1 MVEKKGVEP
10 STSAMRM
17 LRSSQLSY
25 SPIYVQLSSLQIYAS
40 REMKKDQGLE
50 RGRRTRRNHRISDT
64 PETAMRKLL
73 AQMLSVSTTPDR
85 RCELFERR

>member
-50 RGRRTRRNHRISDT
+50 RGRRTPRNHRISDT

-73 AQMLSVSTTPDR
+73 AQMLSVSATPDR